1 MRITTRLFMALLMTT
16 PIPQIAEAREQP
28 LYIGTGQAGAGIYAS
43 TLDLETGK
51 FSTPREVGE
60 APRPGFLALHPELP
74 ILYSVTK
81 ESGTPSG
88 GVRAFRIDH
97 ETQNLSPLGMQSSG
111 DENATHL
118 VVDPNGRA
126 IVVANYGGG
135 STSAIPLTNTG
146 ELKPLTALAKHE
158 GSSVNKQRQGE
169 PHAHGVALD
178 AAGKFACVA
187 DLGTDEVIVYRIVD
201 GLKLE
206 RVSAWN
212 AKPGAGPR
220 HVALHTNGRWLYCI
234 NELDSTMSVLS
245 FDDQAGTLAEIQTVS
260 TLPAEYDQPS
270 FTAEVVVHPSG
281 KFVYGSNRGH
291 DSTAAFAIDQETGKL
306 SLIEIEPT
314 QGGHPRFIG
323 IEPSGKYLIAA
334 NRDANNLVSFAI
346 DPQTGTLEPTGHQ
359 IESPK
364 PICVVFPT
372 E

>member
-1 MRITTRLFMALLMTT
+1 MRFPTRLFMTLLMMT
-16 PIPQIAEAREQP
+16 PIPQTTDAGEQL
-28 LYIGTGQAGAGIYAS
+28 LYIGTSQADAGIYAS

-51 FSTPREVGE
+51 FSAPHEVGD

-81 ESGTPSG
+81 ESSTPSG
-88 GVRAFRIDH
+88 GVRAFRFDR
-97 ETQNLSPLGMQSSG
+97 ETQQLSPLGIQSSG

-118 VVDPNGRA
+118 VVDPHGRC

-135 STSAIPLTNTG
+135 STSLLPLADSG
-146 ELKPLTALAKHE
+146 ELKPLTSLAKHK

-178 AAGKFACVA
+178 AAGSFACVA
-187 DLGTDEVIVYRIVD
+187 DLGTDEVIVYQIGD

-206 RVSAWN
+206 RVSAWK

-220 HVALHTNGRWLYCI
+220 HVALHANGRWLYCI

-245 FDDQAGTLAEIQTVS
+245 FDDQAGTLEEVQTIS
-260 TLPAEYDQPS
+260 TLPADYDQPS
-270 FTAEVVVHPSG
+270 FTAEVVIHPSG

-306 SLIEIEPT
+306 SLIEVEPT
-314 QGGHPRFIG
+314 QGGHPRHIG

-346 DPQTGTLEPTGHQ
+346 DPQTGALEPTGHQ
-359 IESPK
+359 VESPK